1 MASAS
6 GQEEFLAV
14 IRKSQEAVI
23 AAVRNLAETVRT
35 ASPKLASVYAPL
47 TDNLPKPPSV
57 SMPFADKLPGPED
70 AVASAYDFAG
80 QLLASQRKFA
90 EDLLRAKPEGAVA
103 GTYDFAEQLLA
114 SQRKFAEDLLK
125 AAAPLAPGRAESAPA
140 TETYKPGQVVPR
152 DGTVE
157 CARHH
162 DVQNH
167 VVPRAF
173 DGPVA
178 RNDLAW
184 LVSLG
189 RRRALGAARRQ
200 RRRRLQ
206 QVLGEL
212 PLAGKQLLGEVV
224 GAGYGALWPRQ
235 LVRERHADGR
245 RLGKIVRERRING
258 RQL

>member
-57 SMPFADKLPGPED
+57 SVPFADKLPGPEG
-70 AVASAYDFAG
+70 AVAS
-80 QLLASQRKFA
+80 
-90 EDLLRAKPEGAVA
+90 
-103 GTYDFAEQLLA
+103 TYDFAEQLLA

-125 AAAPLAPGRAESAPA
+125 AAAPLTPGRAESAPA
-140 TETYKPGQVVPR
+140 TETYKPGQIVPR

-162 DVQNH
+162 DVQDH
-167 VVPRAF
+167 VK
-173 DGPVA
+173 
-178 RNDLAW
+178 
-184 LVSLG
+184 
-189 RRRALGAARRQ
+189 
-200 RRRRLQ
+200 
-206 QVLGEL
+206 
-212 PLAGKQLLGEVV
+212 AGTRFAPCSHHHEHSEGCTWQYV
-224 GAGYGALWPRQ
+224 
-235 LVRERHADGR
+235 
-245 RLGKIVRERRING
+245 
-258 RQL
+258 